1 MINLMTNER
10 EMLQSSSISNLFGTI
25 STLTNDLNIANR
37 SKLQNK
43 ILLGKKAIEFKNWPC
58 C

>member
-25 STLTNDLNIANR
+25 STITAMTA
-37 SKLQNK
+37 
-43 ILLGKKAIEFKNWPC
+43 KKHKATSSEYRNAVHYQKEYVAFR
-58 C
+58 